1 MPADR
6 LTIAPPDQVADAV
19 RAVLAGHDPAHVAA
33 GCGLATADLQDAIDV
48 YHTAGTAALEQRSA
62 QCWYH
67 ARITFADWKLSERTA
82 ATVLGPALDE
92 PRNGVPT
99 RWWFLRKHPYWR
111 IRLRHV
117 DPFAIDELL
126 SDLTRNG
133 AIASWQPG
141 LYEPETHAFGGP
153 TGMDIAHELFC
164 ADSRG
169 TLDYA
174 RRADPKIGRRE
185 LSTVLIG
192 AMLAA
197 AGLDSFER
205 GDVFAR
211 VAALRPAPRDT
222 DAERILQLSTQLR
235 VLLAETT
242 GAAIVRSGAPAA
254 FAKPWLEAFEAAGAG
269 FADAARQSILTRGAR
284 AILTQTVIFHWNRLG
299 LTAATQAILARAA
312 VIAHLP
318 PE

>member
-6 LTIAPPDQVADAV
+6 LTIAPADQVADAV
-19 RAVLAGHDPAHVAA
+19 RAVLAGHNPAHVAA
-33 GCGLATADLQDAIDV
+33 GCGLAAADLQDAIDA
-48 YHTAGTAALEQRSA
+48 YHTAGTAALEQQSA

-67 ARITFADWKLSERTA
+67 ARIAFADWELSERTV
-82 ATVLGPALDE
+82 ATVLGPLLDE
-92 PRNGVPT
+92 PRNGVLT

-111 IRLRHV
+111 IRLRDA
-117 DPFAIDELL
+117 DPLAIDDLL

-133 AIASWQPG
+133 TIAGWQPG
-141 LYEPETHAFGGP
+141 VYEPETHAFGGP

-169 TLDYA
+169 SLDYA
-174 RRADPKIGRRE
+174 RRADPTIGRRE

-222 DAERILQLSTQLR
+222 DAERILKLSTQLR
-235 VLLAETT
+235 VLLAEPT
-242 GAAIVRSGAPAA
+242 GAAIVTSGAPAA
-254 FAKPWLEAFEAAGAG
+254 FAEPWLEAFEAAGAG
-269 FADAARQSILTRGAR
+269 FADAARQGILARGAR
-284 AILTQTVIFHWNRLG
+284 AILTHTVIFHWNRLG
-299 LTAATQAILARAA
+299 LSAATQAILARAA
-312 VIAHLP
+312 VTAYLP